1 LAGSGIAGAA
11 TFSNYKLIHASY
23 QERSFSLRI
32 LYNSLNKALISLDI
46 IKAEIQEYPWRSNFQ
61 EKGETIMMGGGMMYG
76 FGWIGLLLNVAI
88 IVGIVI
94 LVVWAVK
101 RFTSGSSSTTIQ
113 TPREI
118 LQTRYA
124 RGEITRDQY
133 QQMLSDLG

>member
-1 LAGSGIAGAA
+1 
-11 TFSNYKLIHASY
+11 
-23 QERSFSLRI
+23 
-32 LYNSLNKALISLDI
+32 
-46 IKAEIQEYPWRSNFQ
+46 
-61 EKGETIMMGGGMMYG
+61 MMGGGMMYG
-76 FGWIGLLLNVAI
+76 FGWIGLILNVAI

-101 RFTSGSSSTTIQ
+101 RFTSGSVSPSGQ